1 MLDQLERK
9 LRTQLRI
16 FPLKFRSIILRRRP
30 SVQRRSKARVKSIRI
45 ATVINPDFKENSAS
59 HFNLIIGSEVEKFFL
74 NPAWLGSRS
83 LFFSR
88 IQFKRFTTIFSI
100 ILQGV
105 GVSDIGRYEFK
116 SLGSFLF
123 FNIGF
128 IIELF
133 QSSGIFPVIQT
144 L

>member
-83 LFFSR
+83 LFFLE
-88 IQFKRFTTIFSI
+88 TNLND
-100 ILQGV
+100 LQP
-105 GVSDIGRYEFK
+105 
-116 SLGSFLF
+116 F
-123 FNIGF
+123 F
-128 IIELF
+128 
-133 QSSGIFPVIQT
+133 P
-144 L
+144 